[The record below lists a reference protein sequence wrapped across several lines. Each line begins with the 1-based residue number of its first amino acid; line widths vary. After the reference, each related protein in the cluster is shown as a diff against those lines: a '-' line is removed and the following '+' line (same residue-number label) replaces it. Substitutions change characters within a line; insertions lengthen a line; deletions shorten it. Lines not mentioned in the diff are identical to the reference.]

1 LTTTAATGGLG
12 CDGVVGRPLGLVFP
26 LGVGACGAVTV
37 LGLATALGAI
47 VGLGWPV
54 CMGARS
60 HFSTL
65 SVGCDWPL
73 VARMI
78 RLLPATRTAREIMT
92 WCPLLVVTVA
102 VATCP

>member
-1 LTTTAATGGLG
+1 M
-12 CDGVVGRPLGLVFP
+12 V
-26 LGVGACGAVTV
+26 CGAVIV

-73 VARMI
+73 VARI
-78 RLLPATRTAREIMT
+78 VRLVPATRTAREIMT